1 MSCKSMGEIETL
13 ECTWNMLLNNY
24 INKAADEKVSNT
36 YPSPTGSTHIFGK
49 LIAQV
54 ETIFR
59 EEQNLKGNFNMY
71 NNQTNEELVKIDNLK
86 KRYNNRKLTL
96 SEKIDLGL
104 ANSPRKVDT
113 LDKKSRAYLT
123 TSFYTV
129 SLFTMSFF
137 IYKQLQE

>member
-1 MSCKSMGEIETL
+1 MGEIETL
-13 ECTWNMLLNNY
+13 ECTWDMLLNNY
-24 INKAADEKVSNT
+24 INKAAAEKVT
-36 YPSPTGSTHIFGK
+36 TTFPSPTGSTHIWDQLVDQAERIIK
-49 LIAQV
+49 EQ
-54 ETIFR
+54 
-59 EEQNLKGNFNMY
+59 QNLKGNFKNY
-71 NNQTNEELVKIDNLK
+71 NNQTDKELVKIDNLK

-137 IYKQLQE
+137 IYKQLKVNQ